1 MLPASA
7 WEESFSVPGERM
19 LRRCPR
25 TSPGIANSIVR
36 YSTLFAV
43 RHSPTNALV
52 TGISLRRPVVPDVV
66 A

>member
-7 WEESFSVPGERM
+7 VGLRRSVPGERM
-19 LRRCPR
+19 LKRLPR
-25 TSPGIANSIVR
+25 TRAGIVSSMVR
-36 YSTLFAV
+36 YSTRFAT
-43 RHSPTNALV
+43 RHSFTKALV